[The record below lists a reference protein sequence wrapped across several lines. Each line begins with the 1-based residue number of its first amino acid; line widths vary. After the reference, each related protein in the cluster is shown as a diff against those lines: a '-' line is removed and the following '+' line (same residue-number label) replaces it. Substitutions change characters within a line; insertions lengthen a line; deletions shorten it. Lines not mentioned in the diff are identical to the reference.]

1 MIRIRSYRRRVA
13 TTGLVALAVLATLL
27 GVAAPAQAQQGT
39 ATCRPVTIA
48 ATYTLLIP
56 VTVAGQ
62 LCVPASGDTATVE
75 VLIPGATYNKSYY
88 DAPGAS
94 YQRQEAAD
102 GVATLAIDR
111 IGTGAST
118 RLPSVTITGS
128 GQANIISQVIT
139 AVRDGGVTGTPVT
152 QVDLLGHSLG
162 SMISVLVA
170 STYHD
175 VDKLILTGYT
185 HALPASVLIKVF
197 TSYLH
202 PAIADP
208 KFAGRTL
215 DPGELTTVPG
225 VREAMFDTPDNVDPS
240 VVAADESTLKEVVST
255 TEVADAVAL
264 GEYVPS
270 SLAITA
276 PTLIVNGQNDALI
289 CSPTIC
295 ANSASLRAEEA
306 PYYGAPVSAFVQP
319 DAGHSIAIAA
329 NGALGAEAVANWVRG

>member
-1 MIRIRSYRRRVA
+1 MNRIRSRWHRAVGA
-13 TTGLVALAVLATLL
+13 AFVALAATAALI
-27 GVAAPAQAQQGT
+27 GVTTPAQAQQG
-39 ATCRPVTIA
+39 AIDCHSVTIP
-48 ATYTLLIP
+48 ATYAILIP

-62 LCVPASGDTATVE
+62 LCLPASGDASTVE

-102 GVATLAIDR
+102 DIATLAIDR

-118 RLPSVTITGS
+118 HLLSATITGT

-139 AVRDGGVTGTPVT
+139 AVRDGRVTGAPVA

-170 STYHD
+170 ATYHD

-185 HALPASVLIKVF
+185 HALTAQVLLTAF
-197 TSYLH
+197 TVYFH

-225 VREAMFDTPDNVDPS
+225 MRETMFDTPDNVAPS
-240 VVAADESTLKEVVST
+240 VVAADETTLKEEVST
-255 TEVADAVAL
+255 TELADAVAI
-264 GEYVPS
+264 GEYVPT

-276 PTLIVNGQNDALI
+276 PTLIVDGQNDSLI
-289 CSPTIC
+289 CNPTIC
-295 ANSASLRAEEA
+295 ANAASLRAEEA
-306 PYYGAPVSAFVQP
+306 PYYRAPVSAFVQP

-329 NGALGAEAVANWVRG
+329 NGALGADAVAAWVRG